1 MHSHIYTH
9 ASTTTKKKKKKRM
22 GGVQRV
28 CFASGLLHPIFYNLE
43 KEEEEEKDL
52 ALVVNVFREVG

>member
-1 MHSHIYTH
+1 
-9 ASTTTKKKKKKRM
+9 M